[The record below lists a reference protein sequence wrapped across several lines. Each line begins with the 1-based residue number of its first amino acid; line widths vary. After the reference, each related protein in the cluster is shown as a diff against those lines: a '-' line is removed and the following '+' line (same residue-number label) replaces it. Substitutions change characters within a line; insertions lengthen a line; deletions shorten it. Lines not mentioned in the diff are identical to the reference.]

1 MCFLLQKHTNIVI
14 FYFKDVSTAL
24 DMTRVTLDMT
34 RVTLDMT
41 RVTLDMTMVTLVMTM
56 LAGSDPYERHTDED
70 EHQVDGLGAEI
81 PLLEDEG
88 GACERYDDRAA
99 AYQ

>member
-24 DMTRVTLDMT
+24 DMTMVALDMT
-34 RVTLDMT
+34 M
-41 RVTLDMTMVTLVMTM
+41 VTLDMTMVMLDMTM
-56 LAGSDPYERHTDED
+56 LSGADPDERHTDKD
-70 EHQVDGLGAEI
+70 ERQIDGLGAQV

-88 GACERYDDRAA
+88 GACE
-99 AYQ
+99 

>member
-1 MCFLLQKHTNIVI
+1 
-14 FYFKDVSTAL
+14 
-24 DMTRVTLDMT
+24 MTM
-34 RVTLDMT
+34 
-41 RVTLDMTMVTLVMTM
+41 VTLDMTMVTLVMTM
-56 LAGSDPYERHTDED
+56 LAGSDPDECHTDED
-70 EHQVDGLGAEI
+70 EHQVDGLGAEV